1 MGGPVRYN
9 TIKNKGVFP
18 CSDRSILRRGSGLY
32 DTPTPL
38 GGRVKRGEN
47 MRKKSDGAGRE
58 DPFDLGRFLK
68 AQAGIYDRVVAELRG
83 GRKRTHWMW
92 FIFPQIDGLG
102 HSATSKYYAVKSI
115 EEARE
120 YLKHPVLGSRLL
132 ECTEAVFAIE
142 GRGVSEIFNYP
153 DDLKL
158 KSSMTLFASVAEP
171 GNVFARVLEKY
182 FQGMQDTRT
191 LRLLQSLKE

>member
-1 MGGPVRYN
+1 MFGQEYSKERFRPIRHAHAAR
-9 TIKNKGVFP
+9 
-18 CSDRSILRRGSGLY
+18 RSGETRG
-32 DTPTPL
+32 
-38 GGRVKRGEN
+38 KR
-47 MRKKSDGAGRE
+47 MKKKSDGAGRE